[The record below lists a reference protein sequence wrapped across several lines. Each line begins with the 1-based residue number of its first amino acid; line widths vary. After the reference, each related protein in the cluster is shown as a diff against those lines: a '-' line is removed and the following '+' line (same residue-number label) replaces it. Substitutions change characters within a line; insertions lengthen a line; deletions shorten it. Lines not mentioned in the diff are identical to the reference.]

1 MLVVA
6 EQTAKKLGYIEVS
19 KNSHNALRDRFWGNR
34 AVAAMAGKPVVITT
48 CKYILPMFEEDKD
61 DSKRRPKIEIDIFW
75 GRPRL
80 GIDLPDG
87 TFCCLT
93 YRDGICSEAQAFGD
107 KGDCLCSLNQRENR
121 LLHQPINSTTT
132 WKIKTSKQFRQQRAN
147 CVTTVIGIDTR
158 EASA

>member
-1 MLVVA
+1 M
-6 EQTAKKLGYIEVS
+6 KKSSVLKYTKSFINRNYRLKVYGMDA
-19 KNSHNALRDRFWGNR
+19 NGNR
-34 AVAAMAGKPVVITT
+34 INKLVGVAGLIALIGIEFVNKFIERAEKAMADKPVVITT

-61 DSKRRPKIEIDIFW
+61 DSKRRPKIEIDMFW

-107 KGDCLCSLNQRENR
+107 KGIAFAASIKEKIDYYINQ
-121 LLHQPINSTTT
+121 
-132 WKIKTSKQFRQQRAN
+132 
-147 CVTTVIGIDTR
+147 
-158 EASA
+158 

>member
-1 MLVVA
+1 MKYTKSFINRNYRLKVYGMDA
-6 EQTAKKLGYIEVS
+6 
-19 KNSHNALRDRFWGNR
+19 NGNR
-34 AVAAMAGKPVVITT
+34 INKLVGVAGLIALIGIEFVNKFIERAEKAMADKPVVITT

-61 DSKRRPKIEIDIFW
+61 DSKRRPKIEIDMFW

-107 KGDCLCSLNQRENR
+107 KGIAFAASIKEKIDYYINQ
-121 LLHQPINSTTT
+121 
-132 WKIKTSKQFRQQRAN
+132 
-147 CVTTVIGIDTR
+147 
-158 EASA
+158 

>member
-19 KNSHNALRDRFWGNR
+19 KNAHNALRDRFWGNR

-61 DSKRRPKIEIDIFW
+61 DSKRRPKIEIDMFW

-93 YRDGICSEAQAFGD
+93 YKNGICSEAQAFGE
-107 KGDCLCSLNQRENR
+107 KGIAFALSIKERIDYLINQ
-121 LLHQPINSTTT
+121 
-132 WKIKTSKQFRQQRAN
+132 
-147 CVTTVIGIDTR
+147 
-158 EASA
+158 

>member
-19 KNSHNALRDRFWGNR
+19 KNAHNALRDRFWGNR

-61 DSKRRPKIEIDIFW
+61 DSKRRPKIEIDMFW

-93 YRDGICSEAQAFGD
+93 YKNGICSEAQAFGE
-107 KGDCLCSLNQRENR
+107 KGIAFAVSIKEKIDYYINQ
-121 LLHQPINSTTT
+121 
-132 WKIKTSKQFRQQRAN
+132 
-147 CVTTVIGIDTR
+147 
-158 EASA
+158 

>member
-61 DSKRRPKIEIDIFW
+61 DSKRRPKIEIDMFW

-107 KGDCLCSLNQRENR
+107 KGVAFAVSIKEKIDYYINQ
-121 LLHQPINSTTT
+121 
-132 WKIKTSKQFRQQRAN
+132 
-147 CVTTVIGIDTR
+147 
-158 EASA
+158 

>member
-1 MLVVA
+1 MTENQAMLVVA

-19 KNSHNALRDRFWGNR
+19 KNSHNALRDRFCGNR

-61 DSKRRPKIEIDIFW
+61 DSKRRPKIEIDMFW

-107 KGDCLCSLNQRENR
+107 KGIAFAVSIKEKIDYYINQ
-121 LLHQPINSTTT
+121 
-132 WKIKTSKQFRQQRAN
+132 
-147 CVTTVIGIDTR
+147 
-158 EASA
+158 

>member
-1 MLVVA
+1 MLIVA
-6 EQTAKKLGYIEVS
+6 EQVAKELGYIEVS
-19 KNSHNALRDRFWGNR
+19 KNAHNALRDRFWGNR

-61 DSKRRPKIEIDIFW
+61 DSKRRPKIEIDMFW

-93 YRDGICSEAQAFGD
+93 YKDGICSEAQAFGE
-107 KGDCLCSLNQRENR
+107 KGLAFALSIKEKIDYLINQ
-121 LLHQPINSTTT
+121 
-132 WKIKTSKQFRQQRAN
+132 
-147 CVTTVIGIDTR
+147 
-158 EASA
+158 

>member
-1 MLVVA
+1 MTENQAMLVVA

-61 DSKRRPKIEIDIFW
+61 DSKRRPKIEIDMFW

-93 YRDGICSEAQAFGD
+93 YRDGICSEA
-107 KGDCLCSLNQRENR
+107 
-121 LLHQPINSTTT
+121 
-132 WKIKTSKQFRQQRAN
+132 
-147 CVTTVIGIDTR
+147 
-158 EASA
+158 

>member
-19 KNSHNALRDRFWGNR
+19 KNAHNALRDRFWGNR

-48 CKYILPMFEEDKD
+48 CKYILPIFEGEKD
-61 DSKRRPKIEIDIFW
+61 ENKRRPKIEIDMFW

-80 GIDLPDG
+80 GIDLLDG

-93 YRDGICSEAQAFGD
+93 YKDGICSEAQAFGE
-107 KGDCLCSLNQRENR
+107 KGLAFALSIKERIDYLINQ
-121 LLHQPINSTTT
+121 
-132 WKIKTSKQFRQQRAN
+132 
-147 CVTTVIGIDTR
+147 
-158 EASA
+158 

>member
-1 MLVVA
+1 MTENQAMLVVA

-34 AVAAMAGKPVVITT
+34 AVAATAGKPVVITT

-61 DSKRRPKIEIDIFW
+61 DSKRRPKIEIDMFW

-107 KGDCLCSLNQRENR
+107 KGVAFAASIKEKIDYYINQ
-121 LLHQPINSTTT
+121 
-132 WKIKTSKQFRQQRAN
+132 
-147 CVTTVIGIDTR
+147 
-158 EASA
+158 

>member
-1 MLVVA
+1 MTENQAMLVVA

-48 CKYILPMFEEDKD
+48 CKYILPIFEGEKD
-61 DSKRRPKIEIDIFW
+61 ENKRRPKIEIDMFW

-80 GIDLPDG
+80 GIDLSDG

-93 YRDGICSEAQAFGD
+93 YKDGICSEAQAFGE
-107 KGDCLCSLNQRENR
+107 KGLAFALSIKEKIDYLINQ
-121 LLHQPINSTTT
+121 
-132 WKIKTSKQFRQQRAN
+132 
-147 CVTTVIGIDTR
+147 
-158 EASA
+158 

>member
-1 MLVVA
+1 MTENQAMLVVA
-6 EQTAKKLGYIEVS
+6 EQTAKELGYIEVS
-19 KNSHNALRDRFWGNR
+19 KNAHNALRDRFWGNR

-61 DSKRRPKIEIDIFW
+61 DSKRRPKIEIDMFW

-93 YRDGICSEAQAFGD
+93 YKNGICSEAQAFGE
-107 KGDCLCSLNQRENR
+107 KGIAFALSIKERIDYLINQ
-121 LLHQPINSTTT
+121 
-132 WKIKTSKQFRQQRAN
+132 
-147 CVTTVIGIDTR
+147 
-158 EASA
+158 

>member
-61 DSKRRPKIEIDIFW
+61 DSKRRPKIEIDMFW

-107 KGDCLCSLNQRENR
+107 KGIAFATSIKEKIDYYINQ
-121 LLHQPINSTTT
+121 
-132 WKIKTSKQFRQQRAN
+132 
-147 CVTTVIGIDTR
+147 
-158 EASA
+158 

>member
-6 EQTAKKLGYIEVS
+6 EQTAKELGYIEVS
-19 KNSHNALRDRFWGNR
+19 KNAHNALRDRFWGNR

-61 DSKRRPKIEIDIFW
+61 DSKRRPKIEIDMFW

-93 YRDGICSEAQAFGD
+93 YKNGICSEAQAFGE
-107 KGDCLCSLNQRENR
+107 KGIAFALSIKERIDYLINQ
-121 LLHQPINSTTT
+121 
-132 WKIKTSKQFRQQRAN
+132 
-147 CVTTVIGIDTR
+147 
-158 EASA
+158 